1 MEGVEV
7 RHQTRCTKK
16 KNKRARCNCV
26 PSHRAWISDKKNDT
40 LIKLPW
46 TKNKDQAE
54 NERRDLEAALKKG
67 TLNAAATEVPEIPL
81 LEDFAL
87 NVFIPGILDGSIL
100 AKGGERYKGG
110 VARGYRGALQREIL
124 TAPELKDKRLDQ
136 ICRAD
141 LKKIVKRMLKDGYA
155 AWTIH
160 NTINPLRALLRHAV
174 DDEILDPDFR
184 DPATRLGI
192 PKGARRKVVTEATG
206 AKGEMVIRGPREII
220 EMIDVLPVNDRGM
233 FATGA
238 LAGLRRGEL
247 RALQIRHV
255 DLKHNVIRA
264 RFGWDDCDGQIAL
277 KSDSSDRDVPIL
289 KALRPYLVAH
299 LATLDPA
306 TPDDAPFFGVNR
318 RGTIDPDKYMA
329 HVREV
334 WTAHG
339 ITWLQLHDARHS
351 FASMMIASGANI
363 KQISRIMGH
372 SSITLTLD
380 TYGHLL
386 PGSEQEAADKM
397 DAWLDDNLNGS
408 DHSA

>member
-1 MEGVEV
+1 MEGVEI
-7 RHQTRCTKK
+7 RHQTKCGKRQ
-16 KNKRARCNCV
+16 NKRCNCV
-26 PSHRAWISDKKNDT
+26 PSHRAWISDKKNGGV
-40 LIKLPW
+40 IKGSW
-46 TKNKDQAE
+46 TQNKDQARS
-54 NERRDLEAALKKG
+54 ERRDFVAALKAG
-67 TLNAAATEVPEIPL
+67 TLHVAVVEVPL
-81 LEDFAL
+81 LKDYAL

-100 AKGGERYKGG
+100 AKGDERYKGG
-110 VARGYRGALQREIL
+110 VARRYRGAFMTRLL
-124 TAPELKDKRLDQ
+124 PALGDKRLDE
-136 ICRAD
+136 IRRTDLLA
-141 LKKIVKRMLKDGYA
+141 LKKKMLADGYA

-160 NTINPLRALLRHAV
+160 GTINPLRALLRYAV

-206 AKGEMVIRGPREII
+206 VKGEMVIRGPREII
-220 EMIDVLPVNDRGM
+220 EMIDVLAVDQRAM

-247 RALQIRHV
+247 RGLQVRHV
-255 DLKHNVIRA
+255 DLKRNVIRV

-277 KSDSSDRDVPIL
+277 KSDSSERDVPIL

-363 KQISRIMGH
+363 KQISKIMGH

-397 DAWLDDNLNGS
+397 DAWLDDNINGS
-408 DHSA
+408 DHSE